1 MLGLVLMM
9 SCSDDLTAA
18 DINRVPSLCLK
29 ELRCLTPQADFKLLL
44 YGLDSLPNEQPTP
57 IPYLERTL
65 VQTVSQQASPQT
77 TSPSVFTQ
85 PESLLGYILAAIF
98 AVFTGGNVINGW
110 QANRRKLDLSSPE
123 VRAQILSLVEQTIV
137 ISLLKANNESPQK
150 MPIGSLVQ
158 ELLAR
163 LNELQSQ
170 PVRK

>member
-65 VQTVSQQASPQT
+65 VQTVSQQASPDHEPVGFYST
-77 TSPSVFTQ
+77 RV
-85 PESLLGYILAAIF
+85 
-98 AVFTGGNVINGW
+98 
-110 QANRRKLDLSSPE
+110 
-123 VRAQILSLVEQTIV
+123 
-137 ISLLKANNESPQK
+137 
-150 MPIGSLVQ
+150 
-158 ELLAR
+158 LAR
-163 LNELQSQ
+163 LYPRRHLRR
-170 PVRK
+170 VYGW